1 MKKHVKLMSLM
12 LMIFFFFE
20 ILPTNIT
27 FSTEVESDKKEIYQA
42 LESEVNGNSEYEE
55 TQKNEE
61 VFLEETPEE
70 YDLTRSSKE
79 KMSKSLSWLSSIKDS
94 NNLWG
99 SGETQLFYT
108 SEVNRIKSLF
118 DEEIDIKFQSLLEDI
133 GEDYDSLSRSLAYND
148 ENYRN
153 EIITKLEN
161 AQNTD
166 GGFGNQEGYSS
177 SVWDTLVI
185 CKNLIKYKPD
195 LREVID
201 KGIVFIL
208 NSQNSDEGWSFVIG
222 ETSDV
227 YLTSEVILLFYDYM
241 ENYNLNSK
249 VLIEASQT
257 ASNYIIKNKD
267 SEDFWGLEEINFKAS
282 IEAFK
287 ALIKTKGIASEE
299 DFIEKLIDLQQ
310 DNGSYFNNIY
320 TTTLAIEAL
329 SQIDILTSDE
339 ITEINFEGYKSINSD
354 SIPVYD
360 GFTRVYINPIYK
372 LHDTEK
378 VYLNVYIEME
388 NGKTILTKEQ
398 NGKYYFDLENNL
410 AGNYKVIAQVKTY
423 DSGKVTASKE
433 SEFIVDKYLKIVN
446 GYTYNDPV
454 RVFVGSNENISNNL
468 RLNYKCNFDA
478 EIEVK
483 TTVIK
488 DKSDSND
495 KDDSKDILSGKI
507 SLDHE
512 NTDVRYQLIKYS
524 LNTDS
529 KGYYLFSNSLNFD
542 GEEIFKDEVR
552 LNIIEKPEKYTPK
565 VSSNISKQWLLP
577 KGDETQIDFNIFG
590 GDNTQDN
597 QNIDLMILLDNSPSM
612 DYGGMMKYSKLAA
625 KKVIGMLGEDDR
637 VGIITYARY
646 AKCITSE
653 YSDGIERE
661 DDCGLVSDKNIANK
675 ALDDLKYRES
685 YTGIGNGIQEAI
697 SRFQKDKSNNRK
709 CILIIGD
716 GDENVISD
724 FSIVTGYA
732 KEAYEKYDIEINT
745 LAIGYKDDL
754 NIGNLRE
761 IAQAGNGEC
770 RQLQD
775 VENMDESTKEFLITE
790 LMKDLCSKFL
800 NLTARDIKFV
810 AKLNEEY
817 MSCIDPNND
826 SEEIVDNE
834 KYLYW
839 QLGDLKPNENKN
851 VCLKFVGENM
861 PDNSKLK
868 LVDEA
873 YFEYI
878 DREGTR
884 QRINIEVPELWV
896 SDYNFI
902 DNISLDKPEY
912 YPLENVQISG
922 IGKSISEKEGT
933 YKVIYDITDKNGT
946 ILKTL
951 DEKDILF
958 RKNNEYSYE
967 YTWNTE
973 KYSAGEY
980 YFNVKYYSGD
990 TFICKN
996 SKEIILNKDGQISL
1010 SVFSDKGEYKA
1021 NDIVELTTFIKNTS
1035 NNYIEKD
1042 LKLNVVVEDL
1052 DGNAIWSHNNIDI
1065 PELNILSSYKY
1076 NENFNIGQASV
1087 GEYKV
1092 KAEILQN
1099 SEVIKTEECKFNVLN
1114 SLEEGSGLIGDI
1126 SIDKHELN
1134 VDEELNIDY
1143 NITNKGNAQVNNKK
1157 VHIEIIDELGN
1168 IKDTLVSEN
1177 MSIDINNTISNTLLW
1192 NKNLE
1197 GGLYAVCLYI
1207 DLENS
1212 DGSVKKVLLDSEI
1225 FKVNTPCKVLIEE
1238 RNEWSQ
1244 WVESNTIYPQFR
1256 ITNVYNTDL
1265 DLSKFKI
1272 RYYYTSEGASED
1284 KFICDWATKGRQ
1296 NVEGNIIT
1304 IPNSNK
1310 RILEISFKED
1320 SGVLKPGETI
1330 EIQNRIL
1337 KQSWNDSFSQLDDY
1351 SFNTDSQG
1359 FKEWKQVTA
1368 YFNESKV
1375 WGIVPEEY

>member
-118 DEEIDIKFQSLLEDI
+118 DEDIDVNFQVLLENI

-153 EIITKLEN
+153 EIITKLEST
-161 AQNTD
+161 QNTD

-208 NSQNSDEGWSFVIG
+208 NSQNFDEGWSFVIG

-267 SEDFWGLEEINFKAS
+267 SEDFWGLEETNFKAS

-388 NGKTILTKEQ
+388 NGKTILTKEE

-454 RVFVGSNENISNNL
+454 RVFVGSNESTTNNL

-483 TTVIK
+483 TNITDDKEGK
-488 DKSDSND
+488 DNIS
-495 KDDSKDILSGKI
+495 IGKI
-507 SLDHE
+507 TLDHE
-512 NTDVRYQLIKYS
+512 RDDQRYELIKFTPNTDRS
-524 LNTDS
+524 
-529 KGYYLFSNSLNFD
+529 GYYLFNNTLSLD
-542 GEEIFKDEVR
+542 GSEVFKDEIK
-552 LNIIEKPEKYTPK
+552 LNIVEKIQSYNPQVT
-565 VSSNISKQWLLP
+565 SSISKQWLLP
-577 KGDETQIDFNIFG
+577 EKDETQIDFNIFG
-590 GDNTQDN
+590 GNSSEVSENVDLFILIDNSSSMGSHINLSKKAVGAVLD
-597 QNIDLMILLDNSPSM
+597 LLDDN
-612 DYGGMMKYSKLAA
+612 DNIGIMKFDKSVECLTKVNDAIGLLSN
-625 KKVIGMLGEDDR
+625 KKQLDENNVNKTKEEFLNKI
-637 VGIITYARY
+637 
-646 AKCITSE
+646 
-653 YSDGIERE
+653 
-661 DDCGLVSDKNIANK
+661 KNLN
-675 ALDDLKYRES
+675 
-685 YTGIGNGIQEAI
+685 GNGGATALAKAVQE
-697 SRFQKDKSNNRK
+697 SLNYFEQSTSKNRK
-709 CILIIGD
+709 VILIIGD
-716 GDENVISD
+716 GDNNVSCSESIKDLEERANRDNVYIGSIGIGSD
-724 FSIVTGYA
+724 LH
-732 KEAYEKYDIEINT
+732 E
-745 LAIGYKDDL
+745 
-754 NIGNLRE
+754 GNLE
-761 IAQAGNGEC
+761 NISTNG
-770 RQLQD
+770 
-775 VENMDESTKEFLITE
+775 SFLNSPNSEKMPE
-790 LMKDLCSKFL
+790 LILDLCSQFL
-800 NLTARDIKFV
+800 NLTARDVKFV

-826 SEEIVDNE
+826 SEEIIDNE

-839 QLGDLKPNENKN
+839 QLGNLEPNENKN
-851 VCLKFVGENM
+851 ICLKFVGENM

-873 YFEYI
+873 YVEYI

-902 DNISLDKPEY
+902 DDISLDKPEY
-912 YPLENVQISG
+912 YPLENVEISG

-980 YFNVKYYSGD
+980 YFNVEYYSGD

-1021 NDIVELTTFIKNTS
+1021 NDAIELTTFIKNTS

-1042 LKLNVVVEDL
+1042 LKLNVLVEDL
-1052 DGNAIWSHNNIDI
+1052 EGNTIWSHNNIDV
-1065 PELNILSSYKY
+1065 PELNVLSSYKY
-1076 NENFNIGQASV
+1076 NENFNIGQASA

-1157 VHIEIIDELGN
+1157 VYIEIIDESGN

-1284 KFICDWATKGRQ
+1284 KFICDWAMSST
-1296 NVEGNIIT
+1296 
-1304 IPNSNK
+1304 
-1310 RILEISFKED
+1310 
-1320 SGVLKPGETI
+1320 
-1330 EIQNRIL
+1330 
-1337 KQSWNDSFSQLDDY
+1337 
-1351 SFNTDSQG
+1351 
-1359 FKEWKQVTA
+1359 
-1368 YFNESKV
+1368 
-1375 WGIVPEEY
+1375 